1 MTANTHVEA
10 EHDARHAE
18 MRAAVK
24 ALVFGEEKELFYS
37 ILARIGDKWS
47 VLTLGVLARKP
58 ARYTEILESVP
69 GISRRMLTVTLRQLE
84 RDGLIER
91 IVHAEVP
98 PWVEYAATDLGR
110 TLKEPLLAVALWA
123 LEHREAVAKNRDAYD
138 AANPVDCDKKKS

>member
-1 MTANTHVEA
+1 MTAETHTDA
-10 EHDARHAE
+10 EHDAQHAE

-24 ALVFGEEKELFYS
+24 ALIFGEEKELFYS

-91 IVHAEVP
+91 IAHAEVP

-123 LEHREAVAKNRDAYD
+123 LEHREAIAENRKVYD
-138 AANPVDCDKKKS
+138 ATIAADCDEKKR